1 MDQTVEQ
8 SQVVVADPFALMMNP
23 EAVFQAM
30 ERSDRLGRLQRRIC
44 RPLDKP
50 MIPAAKPVRGR
61 ELADFD
67 DAIDADIDEPDVGDG
82 LN

>member
-1 MDQTVEQ
+1 MSTLQPI
-8 SQVVVADPFALMMNP
+8 ANPFALLLDP
-23 EAVFQAM
+23 EQVLASI
-30 ERSDRLGRLQRRIC
+30 EHSDRLERLQRRIC